1 MKIGTLALLIV
12 AILVGGLAA
21 FTARSIVMAR
31 PSGGPHTTLVVA
43 EVPLRFGAEL
53 SPDNVTEA
61 AWSSSAI
68 PNGAFRSK
76 ADLFKG
82 GRRVV
87 LAPVETNEPILA
99 SRITGPGQKGGLS
112 ALIDS
117 GMRAVAVRVDDVRG
131 VAGFVTP
138 GDRVDVVLTR
148 KEDRGGA
155 SGSYAD
161 VLLQD
166 VKVLGVDQIANAS
179 EEKASVAKAVTLEVT
194 TEQAQKLVLAQG
206 VGTLALVL
214 RKAGA
219 AASVVTRR
227 VTSLDLGEGEVASAE
242 TKVPEQDPVPASA
255 PQSATVRVLRGDR
268 EGIKEQDYSVYHQM

>member
-61 AWSSSAI
+61 PWSSSAI
-68 PNGAFRSK
+68 PTGAFRSK
-76 ADLFKG
+76 ADLFKE

-87 LAPVETNEPILA
+87 LASIESNEPILA

-112 ALIDS
+112 ALIDP